1 MHSYK
6 LREEEL
12 KLNKIAALYSNEM
25 IKISH
30 RISVWIVTVVMI
42 AIAILAPIAFSAAEE
57 GLYEDENYWDT
68 VDFKADLIK
77 KKDSLAQTLGD
88 TNDFVRHSN
97 VQFTINNE
105 RREVFS
111 TWLDCDEEKASDY
124 SDLIC
129 ANNLL
134 SGYDFDARPYG
145 KSWLSVVALRSYYSC
160 HHQICQM
167 NRTPF
172 EERNDEW
179 YSMFMLYSQA
189 FDYYY
194 EALFTNNMQSFY
206 NGEKLLSTVGDNY
219 YEPEIIQRVI
229 DIDPSGTMT
238 FEETA
243 TLMEM
248 LVEMHSTE
256 LALQSNLNL
265 SRNELPRIL
274 TASDKAHLQDKVSIL
289 NYKFVHRQ
297 HYSEKSAFAHQL
309 NTLTISLGRFALII
323 LLVLVAGTSVS
334 QEMATGSI
342 KSLIIA
348 PVRRWKIF
356 LAKLLSITTWC
367 IAGGLLL
374 VLTSTL
380 TTMLLHSDI
389 SLPSYLYVSGGTIH
403 YIPYLLYM
411 ILTFF
416 VDSLSLFV
424 YILLAF
430 MISCITKNSGIS
442 VAVSSGLILGANLPT
457 ILVAMIGR
465 KRWIDFLPSI
475 NMNISNLV
483 FPFSKLMYGT
493 TLSELGSEEALNNP
507 LSFSLIYTGVL
518 VIILLA
524 IAYDAFT
531 RRDIQ

>member
-1 MHSYK
+1 
-6 LREEEL
+6 
-12 KLNKIAALYSNEM
+12 
-25 IKISH
+25 
-30 RISVWIVTVVMI
+30 
-42 AIAILAPIAFSAAEE
+42 
-57 GLYEDENYWDT
+57 
-68 VDFKADLIK
+68 
-77 KKDSLAQTLGD
+77 
-88 TNDFVRHSN
+88 
-97 VQFTINNE
+97 
-105 RREVFS
+105 
-111 TWLDCDEEKASDY
+111 
-124 SDLIC
+124 
-129 ANNLL
+129 
-134 SGYDFDARPYG
+134 
-145 KSWLSVVALRSYYSC
+145 
-160 HHQICQM
+160 
-167 NRTPF
+167 
-172 EERNDEW
+172 
-179 YSMFMLYSQA
+179 
-189 FDYYY
+189 
-194 EALFTNNMQSFY
+194 
-206 NGEKLLSTVGDNY
+206 
-219 YEPEIIQRVI
+219 
-229 DIDPSGTMT
+229 
-238 FEETA
+238 
-243 TLMEM
+243 
-248 LVEMHSTE
+248 
-256 LALQSNLNL
+256 
-265 SRNELPRIL
+265 
-274 TASDKAHLQDKVSIL
+274 
-289 NYKFVHRQ
+289 
-297 HYSEKSAFAHQL
+297 
-309 NTLTISLGRFALII
+309 
-323 LLVLVAGTSVS
+323 
-334 QEMATGSI
+334 MATGSI

>member
-30 RISVWIVTVVMI
+30 RISVWIVTAVMLT
-42 AIAILAPIAFSAAEE
+42 IAILAPLAFSTSMS
-57 GLYEDENYWDT
+57 GSEDESSYLENI
-68 VDFKADLIK
+68 DFKAEMIK
-77 KKDSLAQTLGD
+77 KRDSLSQTLGD
-88 TNDFVRHSN
+88 TNDFVRRSN

-105 RREVFS
+105 RKEVFS
-111 TWLDCDEEKASDY
+111 TWLDCDENTAADY
-124 SDLIC
+124 SELTC
-129 ANNLL
+129 ANNIL
-134 SGYDFDARPYG
+134 SSYDFEGHPFGRT
-145 KSWLSVVALRSYYSC
+145 WLSVVGYRSYFNC
-160 HHQICQM
+160 HSWICNL

-172 EERNDEW
+172 EERNEEW
-179 YSMFMLYSQA
+179 YSMFTLYSQA
-189 FDYYY
+189 FDSFSD
-194 EALFTNNMQSFY
+194 ALFNENMQAY
-206 NGEKLLSTVGDNY
+206 LAGETLLSTIGENY
-219 YEPEIIQRVI
+219 YEPTIIQRLI
-229 DIDPSGTMT
+229 DIDPNGTLSFT
-238 FEETA
+238 DTA
-243 TLMEM
+243 LLSDM
-248 LVEMHSTE
+248 LAEIQDTE
-256 LALQSNLNL
+256 LALQSDLNQN
-265 SRNELPRIL
+265 RQALPRIL
-274 TASDKAHLQDKVSIL
+274 TESDKALLQDTYSIL
-289 NYKFVHRQ
+289 NYRFEHRQ
-297 HYSEKSAFAHQL
+297 LYSEKSVSAHQI
-309 NTLTISLGRFALII
+309 NTITISLGRFALII

-356 LAKLLSITTWC
+356 LAKLLSIITWC
-367 IAGGLLL
+367 FAGGILL
-374 VLTSTL
+374 VFSSTL
-380 TTMLLHSDI
+380 CTMLLHSDI
-389 SLPSYLYVSGGTIH
+389 SLPNYLYVSGGTIH

-411 ILTFF
+411 ILNFF
-416 VDSLSLFV
+416 VSSLSLFV

-457 ILVAMIGR
+457 ILVGMFGR

-475 NMNISNLV
+475 NMDITNLV
-483 FPFSKLMYGT
+483 FPFSDLMYGT
-493 TLSELGSEEALNNP
+493 NADYLAPGSLNNP
-507 LSFSLIYTGVL
+507 LSFSLIYTGIL